1 MFTFTKNYG
10 LVKQYQEIYE
20 KSLSNY
26 KLSYELRFERHTS
39 ILGVANLSKDGLLAE
54 MSDLTKATNKKI
66 LELTADYFFNEE
78 KFISN
83 INLPTLSF
91 DTTLLNTKVNQFN
104 KTFEE
109 KYKEKYNKEFKAFK
123 KHVKKPLYKKYF
135 SFWLFSIPIFSIL
148 VLIFNINKILPIFNI
163 FLLIFFIMLYFYR
176 GYIDEKIDRRKRIIK
191 EQLIYQ
197 QKQKGLSIFNDQIK
211 PVILNYYENVE
222 KEIIRKIRNDYVD
235 KIHIFQYETKNKID
249 KINNVPKQISNS
261 LNIFDFDFIRESCKY
276 ADTIDAKEEHI
287 NEQIK
292 KYLNLRQSYIQ
303 KEIYTK
309 LDRETKK
316 LTKEY
321 FTFIQEYL
329 LEMNI
334 EGGISKRI
342 MEEALKETFKTK
354 DINLAVKKDDNI
366 INLDTATNVVIG
378 AGSILTGTLIASNP
392 AGWIFGAAVGGFI
405 LAGQADKIKV
415 LLKKIG
421 IGINSKRVEEKIKN
435 IEQAIKDNTI
445 KSLEPACNELKNN
458 LFLINDKIRDN
469 LLSELE
475 DYIKP
480 KLQIED

>member
-10 LVKQYQEIYE
+10 LVEQYQEIY
-20 KSLSNY
+20 KKNLSNY
-26 KLSYELRFERHTS
+26 KSSVEKFICS
-39 ILGVANLSKDGLLAE
+39 LGEANLRKEFFLTGI
-54 MSDLTKATNKKI
+54 SDLTKITNKKI
-66 LELTADYFFNEE
+66 LELTADYFFNKE
-78 KFISN
+78 KFIKN
-83 INLPTLSF
+83 IKLPTLSF

-104 KTFEE
+104 KTFDEE
-109 KYKEKYNKEFKAFK
+109 KYNKYKEFKAFK
-123 KHVKKPLYKKYF
+123 KYVKKPLYKKYF
-135 SFWLFSIPIFSIL
+135 SFWLLSVPIFSIL
-148 VLIFNINKILPIFNI
+148 ILIFNINKILPIFNI
-163 FLLIFFIMLYFYR
+163 VLLIFVIMIFYYR
-176 GYIDEKIDRRKRIIK
+176 GYIEGKIDEKERDIK
-191 EQLIYQ
+191 KLLRYQ
-197 QKQKGLSIFNDQIK
+197 QKQEGLSIFNDQIK

-276 ADTIDAKEEHI
+276 ADTIDAKEEYI

-329 LEMNI
+329 LKMNI
-334 EGGISKRI
+334 EGAISKRI

-378 AGSILTGTLIASNP
+378 AGSILAGTLIASNP

>member
-1 MFTFTKNYG
+1 M
-10 LVKQYQEIYE
+10 LWM
-20 KSLSNY
+20 
-26 KLSYELRFERHTS
+26 S
-39 ILGVANLSKDGLLAE
+39 I
-54 MSDLTKATNKKI
+54 KKYLI
-66 LELTADYFFNEE
+66 ENINHSIIKIIQKYFFNKTSLIPNIKFSSFDIKNIIEKVNEEYKEKDKENKEQKE
-78 KFISN
+78 KFI
-83 INLPTLSF
+83 IEERAA
-91 DTTLLNTKVNQFN
+91 LLQ
-104 KTFEE
+104 
-109 KYKEKYNKEFKAFK
+109 
-123 KHVKKPLYKKYF
+123 
-135 SFWLFSIPIFSIL
+135 IFI
-148 VLIFNINKILPIFNI
+148 VLTIIFIIVLT
-163 FLLIFFIMLYFYR
+163 LIFFNMENKNMQNIISWSSLFLMILSAIICVIRQNINNSMREEINERFIR
-176 GYIDEKIDRRKRIIK
+176 KTQRIEYI
-191 EQLIYQ
+191 L
-197 QKQKGLSIFNDQIK
+197 FNDQIK

-222 KEIIRKIRNDYVD
+222 NEIIRKIRNDYVD
-235 KIHIFQYETKNKID
+235 KIHIFKYETKNKID
-249 KINNVPKQISNS
+249 RIDNVPKQISNS

-276 ADTIDAKEEHI
+276 ADTIDAKEEYI
-287 NEQIK
+287 N

-342 MEEALKETFKTK
+342 MEEALKETFKTN

-378 AGSILTGTLIASNP
+378 AGSILAGTLIASNP